1 MKFIK
6 KNIGAIIVIVI
17 IILIA
22 LGIYYVKEE
31 FYSTDSG
38 AIYGNRL
45 EGRDAVKITSERKN
59 QVKDSLKEETESV
72 SIRVQGKIV
81 YVSITVNGET
91 SLDSAKNIG
100 NKTLES
106 FSDEEKSYYDFQII
120 IEKKSDS
127 NQFPIIGYKH
137 YTKSSLTWTK
147 DRAES

>member
-6 KNIGAIIVIVI
+6 KNIGVIIIIVI

-22 LGIYYVKEE
+22 LGVYYVKEE
-31 FYSTDSG
+31 FYSSDAG

-45 EGRDAVKITSERKN
+45 EGKDAVKITSERKN

-81 YVSITVNGET
+81 YISITVNQET
-91 SLDSAKNIG
+91 PLDSAKNIG
-100 NKTLES
+100 NKSLES
-106 FSDEEKSYYDFQII
+106 FSDEEKAYYDFQVII
-120 IEKKSDS
+120 QKNSES
-127 NQFPIIGYKH
+127 NQFPIMGYKH
-137 YTKSSLTWTK
+137 YTKSGLTWTK